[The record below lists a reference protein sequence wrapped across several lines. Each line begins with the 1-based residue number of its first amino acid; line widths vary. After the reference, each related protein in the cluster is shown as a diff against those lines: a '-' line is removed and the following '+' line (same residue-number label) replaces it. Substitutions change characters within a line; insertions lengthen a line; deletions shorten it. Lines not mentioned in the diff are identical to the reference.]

1 MVFSFRKF
9 KRRMKFLMQLLIWT
23 LLFYY
28 SMNLVARWL
37 EPMERYRTP
46 TGHSMKVFQQE
57 VLWEKQQ
64 SIKERLAMFYW
75 MGE

>member
-1 MVFSFRKF
+1 
-9 KRRMKFLMQLLIWT
+9 
-23 LLFYY
+23 
-28 SMNLVARWL
+28 MNLVARWM

-46 TGHSMKVFQQE
+46 TGNSMKVFQQE
-57 VLWEKQQ
+57 VLWEQQQ